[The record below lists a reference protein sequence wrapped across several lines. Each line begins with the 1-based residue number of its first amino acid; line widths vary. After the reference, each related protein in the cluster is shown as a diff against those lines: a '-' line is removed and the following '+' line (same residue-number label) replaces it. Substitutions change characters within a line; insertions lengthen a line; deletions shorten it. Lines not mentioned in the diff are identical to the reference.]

1 MTPLLAALACGLAAL
16 APSFQEARVPD
27 TSREDASRVHAPYAR
42 FAAGRAADAARIAE
56 KALASE
62 DAYELLAHLCDVI
75 GPRLAGS
82 PNLDRA
88 IEWSAA
94 LAASRGLR
102 VAKEPVMVP
111 VWIRGHAQLELLE
124 PSVNELPLLALGG
137 SVATPPEGIEAE
149 VLVVEDFAEL
159 ERRAKEAR
167 GRIVLFDV
175 PMPELESYYA
185 GYGVGA
191 TYRSRGPSEAARHG
205 ALACL
210 VRSVT
215 TRSLG
220 TPHTGAT
227 SYREELPKIPAAAI
241 TTEDSSRLRRLAQ
254 RGIVPRLRLTLGC
267 RTAPDAPSANVVI
280 DLVGREKPDEIV
292 LLGAHLD
299 SWDVGTGAMD
309 DGGGCAAILAIPKLL
324 QDLELVPRRTLR
336 VVLYTNEENGLRG
349 AKAYLEAH
357 RAELGRHV
365 AALETDSG
373 AFRVSGFRLTAS
385 EAAHAR
391 LQSLGPLLEPL
402 GAARFGPGGGGADI
416 GPLKEGQVPLL
427 GVSIDARRYFDV
439 HHTHGDTLDKVD
451 REELAQHV
459 AAIAVLAWALA
470 ECEAPLEDLRR

>member
-1 MTPLLAALACGLAAL
+1 MTRSLALAALVCSAALLARAQEPSTSPSDPFASFARERSGDAARLAAAAL
-16 APSFQEARVPD
+16 AS
-27 TSREDASRVHAPYAR
+27 T
-42 FAAGRAADAARIAE
+42 
-56 KALASE
+56 
-62 DAYELLAHLCDVI
+62 DAYELLTVLCDEI
-75 GPRLAGS
+75 GPRLSGS

-94 LAASRGLR
+94 LAAQRGLS

-111 VWIRGHAQLELLE
+111 VWIRGHAKLELLS
-124 PSVNELPLLALGG
+124 PSRSELPVLALGG
-137 SVATPPEGIEAE
+137 SVATPPEGIEAD

-185 GYGVGA
+185 GYSVGA
-191 TYRSRGPSEAARHG
+191 TYRGRGPSEAARVG
-205 ALACL
+205 AVACL

-227 SYREELPKIPAAAI
+227 SYREELAKIPAAAI
-241 TTEDSSRLRRLAQ
+241 STEDSARLRRLSQ
-254 RGIVPRLRLTLGC
+254 RGIVPRLRLSLGC
-267 RTAPDAPSANVVI
+267 RTAPDAPSANVLI
-280 DLVGREKPDEIV
+280 DLVGREKPEEIV

-309 DGGGCAAILAIPKLL
+309 DGGGCAAILAVPKLL
-324 QDLELVPRRTLR
+324 QDLQLVPRRTLR
-336 VVLYTNEENGLRG
+336 IVLYTNEENGLRG

-357 RAELGRHV
+357 RSELGRHV

-373 AFRVSGFRLTAS
+373 AFRVTGFRMTAS

-391 LQSLGPLLEPL
+391 LRSLAPLLAPL
-402 GAARFGPGGGGADI
+402 RVTTFGTGGGGADI
-416 GPLKEGQVPLL
+416 GPLKEGGVPLF
-427 GVSIDARRYFDV
+427 GIITDARRYFDV
-439 HHTHGDTLDKVD
+439 HHTHADTLDKID

-470 ECEAPLEDLRR
+470 ECPSPLEDLRR